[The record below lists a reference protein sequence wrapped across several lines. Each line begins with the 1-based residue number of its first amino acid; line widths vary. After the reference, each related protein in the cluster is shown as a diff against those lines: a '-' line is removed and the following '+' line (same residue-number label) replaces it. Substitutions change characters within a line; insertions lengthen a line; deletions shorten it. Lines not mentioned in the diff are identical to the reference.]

1 MADPVLHIKDS
12 YYFEVPK
19 ALWSRAADDRNFPD
33 VWVSLDPEFQDW
45 EFVRLYE
52 RLAKLGAIEVSQE
65 KAEHDWHEWL
75 HRDHANAGKPFD
87 VYLEEYQYPKNLAA
101 YEAWKRAEL
110 HKAREAKDAAAERS
124 VNEASFADWLK
135 DNPAAANLQYKEFSV
150 KFHDDARFR
159 SEWKAAKK
167 EAGDVRV
174 YEQEGHIKEWSADKV
189 AAYNQ
194 HLSGKILIPQPF
206 GTLRNLYEKESGW
219 DNFAISK
226 FMIIELVVALI
237 IALLF
242 SWLARRVASGAAPK
256 GKLWNLLETFVV
268 FIRDEIAEPAIGH
281 HDAHRFTP
289 LLWNIFFFIL
299 GMNLFGMIP
308 WMGAPT
314 GAFGVTLGLA
324 LCILGAVLIGGTMSL
339 GVVGF
344 WKNMIPPVEL
354 GRPANPV
361 VRIFVVAFE
370 SLLKA
375 GIFLIEVVGLAIRHL
390 VLAIRLLAN
399 MVAGHLVLLGVMGLA
414 FGAQAALA
422 YANAPGWKW
431 GVAAA
436 IAVLGSTLF
445 SILELF
451 VAFLQAYIFTFLAAL
466 FIGSAVHEH
475 H

>member
-19 ALWSRAADDRNFPD
+19 ALWMRAKDDRDFPD
-33 VWVSLDPEFQDW
+33 VWVSLDPDFQDW
-45 EFVRLYE
+45 EFARLYD
-52 RLAKLGAIEVSQE
+52 RLKKLGVIEVSEEQ
-65 KAEHDWHEWL
+65 AEHEWHDWL
-75 HRDHANAGKPFD
+75 HHDHANAGKPFD
-87 VYLEEYQYPKNLAA
+87 VFLEEYHYPRNLEAFN
-101 YEAWKRAEL
+101 AWKKAEIARA
-110 HKAREAKDAAAERS
+110 RSAKDDALEKS
-124 VNEASFADWLK
+124 VEETKFGDWLN
-135 DNPAAANLQYKEFSV
+135 DNPAAANLHYKEFSA
-150 KFHDDARFR
+150 KYHDDSNFR
-159 SEWKAAKK
+159 TEWKAAKQ
-167 EAGDVRV
+167 EAGSVKE
-174 YEQEGHIKEWSADKV
+174 YKAEGHVKDWDAGKV

-206 GTLRNLYEKESGW
+206 GTLRNLYEKDPGW

-226 FMIIELVVALI
+226 FMIIQLVVALI
-237 IALLF
+237 IAVLF
-242 SWLARRVASGAAPK
+242 SWLARRVANGAAPK

-314 GAFGVTLGLA
+314 GTFGVTLGLA
-324 LCILGAVLIGGTMSL
+324 LCIMGTVLVGGMLSL
-339 GVVGF
+339 GPVGF
-344 WKNMIPPVEL
+344 WKNMIPPIDL
-354 GRPANPV
+354 GRPVNPV
-361 VRIFVVAFE
+361 IRVVAIGFE
-370 SLLKA
+370 AILKA
-375 GIFLIEVVGLAIRHL
+375 GIFLIEVAGLAIRHG

-414 FGAQAALA
+414 FGAQAAIAFSNL
-422 YANAPGWKW
+422 PGWQW
-431 GVAAA
+431 GVAAT
-436 IAVLGSTLF
+436 IAVIGSTLF

>member
-19 ALWSRAADDRNFPD
+19 ALWSRRADDRDFPD
-33 VWVSLDPEFQDW
+33 VWVSLDPQFQDW
-45 EFVRLYE
+45 EFVRQFDALS
-52 RLAKLGAIEVSQE
+52 KLGGISVAEEQ
-65 KAEHDWHEWL
+65 AEHDWHDWQ
-75 HRDHANAGKPFD
+75 HHDHANVGKPFD
-87 VYLEEYQYPKNLAA
+87 VYLEEYQYAKNLEAFN
-101 YEAWKRAEL
+101 AWKKAAIAEARA
-110 HKAREAKDAAAERS
+110 AKKEAAE
-124 VNEASFADWLK
+124 EAVGKISFADWLK
-135 DNPAAANLQYKEFSV
+135 ENRAAADLKYKEFSA
-150 KFHDDARFR
+150 KFHDPEWR
-159 SEWKAAKK
+159 SEWQAAKTEASSVAAYK
-167 EAGDVRV
+167 EAGHVSD
-174 YEQEGHIKEWSADKV
+174 WNADKV

-194 HLSGKILIPQPF
+194 HLSGKIVIPQPF
-206 GTLRNLYEKESGW
+206 GTLRNLYEKESGL
-219 DNFAISK
+219 AISK
-226 FMIIELVVALI
+226 FMIIEIVVAVI

-242 SWLARRVASGAAPK
+242 SWLARRVAHGAAPK

-314 GAFGVTLGLA
+314 GTFGVTLGLA
-324 LCILGAVLIGGTMSL
+324 LCIMGTVLIGGTLSL
-339 GVVGF
+339 GPVGF
-344 WKNMIPPVEL
+344 WKNMIPPIEL
-354 GRPANPV
+354 GRPANPAI
-361 VRIFVVAFE
+361 RIPVLLFE
-370 SLLKA
+370 GLLKF

-414 FGAQAALA
+414 FGTQAALT
-422 YANAPGWKW
+422 YAGAPGWKW
-431 GVAAA
+431 GLAAVV
-436 IAVLGSTLF
+436 AVLGSTLF

>member
-19 ALWSRAADDRNFPD
+19 ALWPRDAEDRNFPD
-33 VWVSLDPEFQDW
+33 VWVSLDPQFQDW
-45 EFVRLYE
+45 EFVRLYTQ
-52 RLAKLGAIEVSQE
+52 LAKLNAIDVSEEQA
-65 KAEHDWHEWL
+65 KDDWHDWVH
-75 HRDHANAGKPFD
+75 HDHANAGKPFD
-87 VYLEEYQYPKNLAA
+87 VYLEEYQYTKNLDAFN
-101 YEAWKRAEL
+101 AWKKAAIAEARA
-110 HKAREAKDAAAERS
+110 AKKEAAE
-124 VNEASFADWLK
+124 EAVGEISFADWLTE
-135 DNPAAANLQYKEFSV
+135 NRAAADLKYKEFSV
-150 KFHDDARFR
+150 KYHDDANFR
-159 SEWKAAKK
+159 SEWKAAKA
-167 EAGDVRV
+167 EAGSVKA
-174 YEQEGHIKEWSADKV
+174 YEEEGHIQDWSADKV
-189 AAYNQ
+189 AGYNAN
-194 HLSGKILIPQPF
+194 LSGKIIIPQPF
-206 GTLRNLYEKESGW
+206 GTLRNLYEKDPGW

-242 SWLARRVASGAAPK
+242 SWLARRVAHGDAPK

-314 GAFGVTLGLA
+314 GTFGVTLGLA
-324 LCILGAVLIGGTMSL
+324 LCIMGTVLIGGTLSL
-339 GVVGF
+339 GPVGF
-344 WKNMIPPVEL
+344 WKNMIPPIQL

-361 VRIFVVAFE
+361 IRIPVMLFE
-370 SLLKA
+370 GLLKL

-414 FGAQAALA
+414 FGAQAALT
-422 YANAPGWKW
+422 YAGAPGWKW
-431 GVAAA
+431 GIAAVV
-436 IAVLGSTLF
+436 AVLGSTLF